1 MKEEKITV
9 YNKKLGNKLPSSL
22 QLCFGV
28 NTTDSPL
35 VDELDFSAFFY
46 FHCRR
51 NFVPNDRNDN
61 IKFWKKDDNH

>member
-35 VDELDFSAFFY
+35 VDELDFSAFFL
-46 FHCRR
+46 FSLS
-51 NFVPNDRNDN
+51 
-61 IKFWKKDDNH
+61 